1 MDKVLKC
8 RFCGQET
15 IVYEEIIALLTS
27 PKSSKSGNA
36 ICKKWGHSFIEKKKE
51 NKENKK

>member
-8 RFCGQET
+8 RFCDQET
-15 IVYEEIIALLTS
+15 VVAEEVIALLAS

-36 ICKKWGHSFIEKKKE
+36 ICKKWGHSFVEK
-51 NKENKK
+51 NKENKKKNN